1 MSKDINIEYLKI
13 GRLIKNRREALG
25 LSQQDVANH
34 VNVTK
39 SAISRWESGE
49 VKNMGRSKIQ
59 KLAEV
64 LKLSPVDI
72 VLGKKTDSIIIHK
85 TKKVPLLGSIAA
97 GEPILACEEHSVYI
111 EVGYDVDVDFCLR
124 VKGDSMID
132 ARILDG
138 DLVFVRQQPIVEN
151 GEIAAILIDGEV
163 TLKRFYKNGNGVILK
178 PENSKY
184 QPRYYTEKDFKDIK
198 ILGKAILFQSKL

>member
-72 VLGKKTDSIIIHK
+72 VLRSQHRPVLRS
-85 TKKVPLLGSIAA
+85 VPN
-97 GEPILACEEHSVYI
+97 
-111 EVGYDVDVDFCLR
+111 DF
-124 VKGDSMID
+124 
-132 ARILDG
+132 
-138 DLVFVRQQPIVEN
+138 
-151 GEIAAILIDGEV
+151 
-163 TLKRFYKNGNGVILK
+163 
-178 PENSKY
+178 
-184 QPRYYTEKDFKDIK
+184 
-198 ILGKAILFQSKL
+198 